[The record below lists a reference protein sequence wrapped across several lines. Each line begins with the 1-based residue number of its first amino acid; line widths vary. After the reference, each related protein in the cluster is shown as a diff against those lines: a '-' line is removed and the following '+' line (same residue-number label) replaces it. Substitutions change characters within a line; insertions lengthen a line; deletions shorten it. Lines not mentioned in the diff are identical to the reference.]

1 MLVSAV
7 AVRETHHK
15 PAVDLLQDG
24 LLVQGHGLA
33 LPLLDP
39 LLLQLLTRVH
49 LPGGPHLARTHL
61 GGQGTGDGD
70 GGDGSFT
77 HSFIGA
83 DSCYQQV

>member
-1 MLVSAV
+1 MW

-15 PAVDLLQDG
+15 AAVDLLQDG
-24 LLVQGHGLA
+24 LLVQRHGLA

-61 GGQGTGDGD
+61 GDI
-70 GGDGSFT
+70 
-77 HSFIGA
+77 HSFISTPLH
-83 DSCYQQV
+83 DKTRTKNQ